1 MPRKTLNKERRQAI
15 KEARKMILE
24 VVKMDGNEAETR
36 RRVERIF
43 ESLMGYKA
51 FKHLSRERAI
61 RASGVREHVDFAV
74 QLDPSPDAKIEIIV
88 ELKRAGIDLAPKHL
102 KQATTYAI
110 DYGCEWVLLTN
121 GKEWR
126 LYHIEFGQPPK
137 TRLLEQWD
145 LLSDD
150 PVDLDQKF
158 ELISYRN
165 VKKGKMQALW
175 QRARVLRPTSLLG
188 AIVSEDSLKLLR
200 RIFKKTEG
208 VNVAYADIVEA
219 LAKLLNESSAKD
231 LEKVEVCIPQRKK
244 RARKLSHA
252 TDASESDQA
261 TGGHSANSGNA

>member
-15 KEARKMILE
+15 REARKMILE

-43 ESLMGYKA
+43 ESLMGYSA

-61 RASGVREHVDFAV
+61 RAAGVKEHVDFAI
-74 QLDPSPDAKIEIIV
+74 QLDQSPDAKIEIIV
-88 ELKRAGIDLAPKHL
+88 ELKRAGINLSPKHL
-102 KQATTYAI
+102 RQATSYAI

-126 LYHIEFGQPPK
+126 LYHVEFGQPPK

-145 LLSDD
+145 LLTDD
-150 PVDLDQKF
+150 PVDLDRKF

-165 VKKGKMQALW
+165 VKKGKLQSLW
-175 QRARVLRPTSLLG
+175 QRAKVLRPASLLS

-200 RIFKKTEG
+200 RTFKKTEG

-219 LAKLLNESSAKD
+219 LAKLLNEASAKD
-231 LEKVEVCIPQRKK
+231 LEKVEICIPQRKK
-244 RARKLSHA
+244 RTKKVSAEVKGKPESGQA
-252 TDASESDQA
+252 TDA
-261 TGGHSANSGNA
+261 GGEA